1 VDAARYPK
9 LVRFLARALA
19 RPSFQQALQAE
30 IPAAQ
35 SVGALDLR
43 VYGQAA

>member
-1 VDAARYPK
+1 MPLATRSWRASS
-9 LVRFLARALA
+9 ARALA
-19 RPSFQQALQAE
+19 RPSFRKALQAE

-43 VYGQAA
+43 VYDSAA